1 MATKGTSGLE
11 RLFKATIYSMQ
22 GLKATF
28 KNEQAFRQEV
38 FLSIFLIPAGL
49 WFGHTGI
56 ERALLVG
63 CVLLVLIVELINSG
77 IEAVVDR
84 FGGEHHELSGL
95 AKDIGSAAVL
105 MSLINVFVIWVLVL
119 FF

>member
-1 MATKGTSGLE
+1 MAIKTGSLE
-11 RLFKATIYSMQ
+11 RLFKATIYSIQ

-38 FLSIFLIPAGL
+38 LLSIFLIPAAF
-49 WFGHTGI
+49 WFGNTGI
-56 ERALLVG
+56 ERALLIG

-84 FGGEHHELSGL
+84 FGGEQHELSGL

-105 MSLINVFVIWVLVL
+105 LALINVLVIWFLVL